1 MKKKIL
7 YVEDE
12 LNLGTI
18 VSETLEVKGYDVR
31 LIKDGARVMESF
43 ASFTPDIC
51 ILDVMLPHIDGF
63 VLGKEIKDRFPDMP
77 VIFLTAKTQTQDVV
91 KGFASGGTD
100 YLRKPFSMEELVV
113 RIENQ
118 FALQQ
123 KENKYSP
130 REDIKLGNFRYM
142 PHALQLTSETQS
154 IQLSNRE
161 AEVLNFFVRHIN
173 QTVDRKNLLLAVWGD
188 DSFFHSRNLDV
199 YIRKLREYFLS
210 DNSIQ
215 IITLKGKGYQ
225 FVVNKV

>member
-18 VSETLEVKGYDVR
+18 VSETLEVKGYDVK
-31 LIKDGARVMESF
+31 LIKDGAKVMESF
-43 ASFTPDIC
+43 ATFTPDIC
-51 ILDVMLPHIDGF
+51 VLDVMLPHIDGF
-63 VLGKEIKDRFPDMP
+63 VLGKEIKDRFPGIP

-100 YLRKPFSMEELVV
+100 YLRKPFSIEELVV

-130 REDIKLGNFRYM
+130 QEDIKLGNFRYM
-142 PHALQLTSETQS
+142 PHALKLTIEKQS

-161 AEVLNFFVRHIN
+161 AEVLNFFVQHIN

-210 DNSIQ
+210 DKNIQ

-225 FVVNKV
+225 FVINKV